1 MTKLEELERLRKE
14 NESRDIQLDNL
25 KKEFAYLKK
34 EINQK
39 FLSLI
44 DCKSNC
50 DKLEAFLKQYAL
62 DNHKESLYNITMSI
76 VDNDYCYN
84 MTIYYNEI
92 NFEVVKDN
100 VRIGN
105 FYYWKKNRNGMG
117 DIQICFDD
125 INPIWNKGIVLEYL
139 EDFILAFKN
148 FFNNIDTF
156 LKNMEVLYDNELIK
170 EEKSLEINLL
180 KTKEEEKNLKTKYDS
195 WLKEIDT
202 II

>member
-1 MTKLEELERLRKE
+1 
-14 NESRDIQLDNL
+14 
-25 KKEFAYLKK
+25 
-34 EINQK
+34 
-39 FLSLI
+39 
-44 DCKSNC
+44 
-50 DKLEAFLKQYAL
+50 
-62 DNHKESLYNITMSI
+62 
-76 VDNDYCYN
+76 

-148 FFNNIDTF
+148 FFNNIDMF

-170 EEKSLEINLL
+170 EEKTLEINLL

>member
-1 MTKLEELERLRKE
+1 MTKLEELEQLRKE
-14 NESRDIQLDNL
+14 NESRDIQLEIL
-25 KKEFAYLKK
+25 KKEFVSLKE

-44 DCKSNC
+44 DYKSNC

-62 DNHKESLYNITMSI
+62 DNHKEFLYNIEMSI
-76 VDNDYCYN
+76 VDKDYCYN

-92 NFEVVKDN
+92 SFEVIKDN

-105 FYYWKKNRNGMG
+105 FYYWNKNRNGMG

-125 INPIWNKGIVLEYL
+125 INPIWNRGIVLEYL
-139 EDFILAFKN
+139 EDFIIAFKS
-148 FFNNIDTF
+148 FFNNIDMF
-156 LKNMEVLYDNELIK
+156 LKNMEILYDNELIK
-170 EEKSLEINLL
+170 EEKTLENNLL
-180 KTKEEEKNLKTKYDS
+180 QVKEEENNLKTKYDS

>member
-1 MTKLEELERLRKE
+1 MTKLEELEQLRKE

-44 DCKSNC
+44 DYKSNC

-148 FFNNIDTF
+148 FFNNIDMF

-170 EEKSLEINLL
+170 EEKTLEINLL